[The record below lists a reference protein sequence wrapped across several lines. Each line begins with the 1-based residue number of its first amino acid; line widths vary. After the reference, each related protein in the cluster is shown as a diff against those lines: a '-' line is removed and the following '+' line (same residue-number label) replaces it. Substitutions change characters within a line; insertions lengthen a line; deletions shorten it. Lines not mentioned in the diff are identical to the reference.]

1 MDWDLLVASD
11 LELGIGALPVVVVA
25 PPSKRSCLRA
35 PGGVVSFG
43 GGVLQ
48 GVALSTVAYSRD
60 GDSRSAGTRRRGR
73 TAWAGD

>member
-11 LELGIGALPVVVVA
+11 LELGIGALPMGAVA

-35 PGGVVSFG
+35 LGGVVSFG
-43 GGVLQ
+43 GSMLQ
-48 GVALSTVAYSRD
+48 GAALSTVAYSRD
-60 GDSRSAGTRRRGR
+60 GDSRSVGTGWRGR